1 MNEGR
6 RLVISGL
13 VQGVAYRYSM
23 VNEAK
28 RLGANGWVRNRSDGS
43 VEALIFGAP
52 EVIAALIKWAQ
63 RGPPAARVEHVSVE
77 WGQWVD
83 GEFTEFTQTAS
94 V

>member
-28 RLGANGWVRNRSDGS
+28 RLGATGWVRNRFDGS

-77 WGQWVD
+77 WAE
-83 GEFTEFTQTAS
+83 GEFTEFTQTVS